1 MGAGA
6 SAELAQTQEE
16 LAVCAKERGE
26 DFHQTLL
33 EKAMEAIG
41 EAESGGSG
49 AAAPSV
55 DVKSGIIEYGSLK
68 TLHAIL
74 ARFVTGEMAERL
86 AQISTAAA
94 APGPAPP
101 QTRSQC
107 CSPGGTS
114 CATTRRARR
123 R

>member
-41 EAESGGSG
+41 V
-49 AAAPSV
+49 AA
-55 DVKSGIIEYGSLK
+55 GTGE
-68 TLHAIL
+68 L
-74 ARFVTGEMAERL
+74 ARALG
-86 AQISTAAA
+86 I
-94 APGPAPP
+94 
-101 QTRSQC
+101 
-107 CSPGGTS
+107 
-114 CATTRRARR
+114 
-123 R
+123 